1 MTYQVLARKWRPR
14 GFAEMVGQSH
24 VLRALSNG
32 LANGR
37 LHHAYLFTGTRGVGK
52 TTIARILAKCLNCEG
67 NGVTDTPCGCCAAC
81 AEIDAGR
88 FVDLIEVDAAS
99 RTRVEDTRELLDNV
113 QYAPSRGRFKIYLID
128 EVHMLSS
135 HSFNALLKT
144 LEEPPDHVKF
154 LLATTDPQKLPV
166 TVLSR
171 CLQFNLKP
179 LLPDLI
185 GGQIEHIA
193 AAEKIDVDANA
204 VRRLAMAADG
214 SMRDALSLMDQALA
228 FGSGALRDQEVADM
242 LGSLE
247 QDFLFDLL
255 ECLAQGDGAGL
266 VKGVERLADASADFS
281 EALAD
286 LLVILH
292 QLTLAQTVPGVI
304 ANDSPDGDRLE
315 RLSQHFDSAGIQLL
329 YQIALHGRRD
339 LPMAPDPRAGFEMT
353 MLRMLAFQPDWQPG
367 NGTESAPPPAKA
379 SKPVVER
386 KASAPEPEPSPSAA
400 PPAASE
406 STDPAPTKTTHVAP
420 SNQSTDWHQLV
431 PQLGLSG
438 VSQALANHCE
448 WVGREG
454 DRITLQMDA
463 DDEHLANDN
472 AKTRLTQ
479 ALCDYFNE
487 SLSVMINVGALSAET
502 PADAAAR
509 ARAEKQS
516 AAQAAI
522 EADPNIAALKDT
534 FGAEVI
540 SDSIRPNNQ
549 ESE

>member
-32 LANGR
+32 LANDR

-67 NGVTDTPCGCCAAC
+67 NGVTDKPCDDCAAC

-144 LEEPPDHVKF
+144 LEEPPEHVKF

-185 GGQIEHIA
+185 AGQIQHIA
-193 AAEKIDVDANA
+193 DAEQIEADNQA

-247 QDFLFDLL
+247 QDFLLELL
-255 ECLAQGDGAGL
+255 EALAAGDGPRL
-266 VKGVERLADASADFS
+266 VAGVERLAEASADFT

-292 QLTLAQTVPGVI
+292 QLTLANTVPEVI
-304 ANDSPDGDRLE
+304 SSDGADAE
-315 RLSQHFDSAGIQLL
+315 RLAALAEQFDPAGIQLL
-329 YQIALHGRRD
+329 YQIALYGRRD
-339 LPMAPDPRAGFEMT
+339 LPLAPDPRAGFEMT
-353 MLRMLAFQPDWQPG
+353 MLRMLAFQPDWDAGEQ
-367 NGTESAPPPAKA
+367 AKA
-379 SKPVVER
+379 PAPAPAPSSTAKPQ
-386 KASAPEPEPSPSAA
+386 
-400 PPAASE
+400 PAAS
-406 STDPAPTKTTHVAP
+406 STAI
-420 SNQSTDWHQLV
+420 TDWHALV

-438 VSQALANHCE
+438 IAQALASHCE
-448 WVGREG
+448 WVKHEG
-454 DRITLQMDA
+454 DCITLQMNSDDA
-463 DDEHLANDN
+463 HLMNEG
-472 AKTRLTQ
+472 AKARLTS
-479 ALCDYFNE
+479 ALCEHFNQQLT
-487 SLSVMINVGALSAET
+487 LSIHVGSVSAET
-502 PADAAAR
+502 PAEAAAR
-509 ARAEKQS
+509 ARSEKQS
-516 AAQAAI
+516 AAHAAI
-522 EADPNIAALKDT
+522 EADPNIAALKAT
-534 FGAEVI
+534 FDAEVI
-540 SDSIRPNNQ
+540 TDSIRPDKQ
-549 ESE
+549 ESEQ